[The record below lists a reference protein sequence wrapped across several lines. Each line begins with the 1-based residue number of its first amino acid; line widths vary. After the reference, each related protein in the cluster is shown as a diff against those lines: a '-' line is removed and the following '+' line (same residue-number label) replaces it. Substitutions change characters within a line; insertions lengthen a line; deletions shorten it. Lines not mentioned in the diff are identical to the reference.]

1 LGIPSFKIAA
11 AHRDPQRDTNR
22 QAPATTADLGDFHL
36 PDSPPKAKLPVI
48 GSRIRGDPV
57 DQAAVTEAMDTEK
70 RDPVEEKGVT
80 AGTKTASDMTVGP

>member
-11 AHRDPQRDTNR
+11 AHRDPQRDTNP

-48 GSRIRGDPV
+48 GSHIRGDPM
-57 DQAAVTEAMDTEK
+57 DQADQVAETEAMGKEK
-70 RDPVEEKGVT
+70 RD
-80 AGTKTASDMTVGP
+80 